1 MASPKTIALD
11 AMGGDHGPDVIV
23 PGAALSLQRHPQLSF
38 LFFGD
43 SKRIE
48 AAMSGHPAL
57 AAKSRVIHTDLVIAM
72 DEKPGQA
79 LRRGKGSSMW
89 MALEAVKS
97 GEAHAAVSA
106 GNTGALMAIAKLV
119 LRPIAGIER
128 PAIAALWPT
137 VNSECI
143 VLDVGANIG
152 ATANQLTD
160 FSLMGAAMARA
171 VFHIER
177 PSVGLLN
184 VGTEDVKGNE
194 DVKAA
199 HVMMKSMTLPLDY
212 KGFVEGDRIGHGA
225 VDVVVVEGFAGNIAL
240 KTAEG
245 TARQIG
251 SYLKAAM
258 TSSFVTKFGALLARD
273 GFRVLKEK
281 MDPRRVNGG
290 TFLGL
295 NGIAV
300 KSHGGTDAFGFASAV
315 DLAYEMAD
323 SGLVERL
330 TTDIGSFHRKLAAAG
345 GDTASSASSSLARGA
360 LPAGAS
366 PAGSVSPIDPIR
378 DESAETAQISELTPD
393 LTSKSAA
400 TSVARGRSQ

>member
-11 AMGGDHGPDVIV
+11 AMGGDHGPEVVV
-23 PGAALSLQRHPQLSF
+23 PGAALSLER
-38 LFFGD
+38 
-43 SKRIE
+43 
-48 AAMSGHPAL
+48 HPAL
-57 AAKSRVIHTDLVIAM
+57 TFIFYGDAARINAALTNHAALAKQSSVVHTDLVIAM

-79 LRRGKGSSMW
+79 LRRGKGSSLW
-89 MALEAVKS
+89 LPLEAVKA
-97 GEAHAAVSA
+97 GAAHAAVSA
-106 GNTGALMAIAKLV
+106 GNTGALMAIAKMV

-137 VNSECI
+137 VKAECI

-152 ATANQLTD
+152 ASASQLSD
-160 FSLMGAAMARA
+160 FALMGAAMARA

-184 VGTEDVKGNE
+184 VGSEDVKGNE

-199 HVMMKSMTLPLDY
+199 HAVLKSTALPLDY
-212 KGFVEGDRIGHGA
+212 KGFIEGDQIGQGA

-245 TARQIG
+245 TARQI
-251 SYLKAAM
+251 STYLKAAM
-258 TSSFVTKFGALLARD
+258 TSSPASKLGALLARG
-273 GFRVLKEK
+273 GFQVLKEK

-300 KSHGGTDAFGFASAV
+300 KSHGGTDAYGFASAI
-315 DLAYEMAD
+315 DLAYEMAE
-323 SGLVERL
+323 SGLIARL
-330 TTDIGSFHRKLAAAG
+330 TSDIDAFHHKLADAPAPDSAPQSSAAG
-345 GDTASSASSSLARGA
+345 
-360 LPAGAS
+360 
-366 PAGSVSPIDPIR
+366 
-378 DESAETAQISELTPD
+378 
-393 LTSKSAA
+393 
-400 TSVARGRSQ
+400 